1 MRFLRFRV
9 QILNEQKV
17 AWIDRRRNHFDQYFV
32 VGDLW
37 NGNRGQPQNTGKN
50 QSGQLNSWATS
61 MPRFQKTYNFPI
73 NRGDTAQDIPRKDL
87 PQALEEDVLWPFAQA
102 NLINRQL

>member
-1 MRFLRFRV
+1 
-9 QILNEQKV
+9 
-17 AWIDRRRNHFDQYFV
+17 
-32 VGDLW
+32 
-37 NGNRGQPQNTGKN
+37 
-50 QSGQLNSWATS
+50 

-87 PQALEEDVLWPFAQA
+87 PQALEEDVLLPFAQA